1 MVRSDGSEIGG
12 VKRGVTFLAWVGM
25 LIGGAWFA
33 LRPLGRADGRFFFL
47 PPRWAEWL
55 DLHDWLVNF
64 SALAVFAWLTM
75 LVFGK
80 WSMRWT
86 AVATLVLLPM
96 GMLVIEWL
104 QMGIPGRSVDVSDVV
119 AGTIGAFVGVGVGM
133 LVTVRGRAKKS
144 GECRVTSDESRGRR
158 SEQRASEEEG
168 KTLPD
173 QESK

>member
-1 MVRSDGSEIGG
+1 MEAEKPRDGR
-12 VKRGVTFLAWVGM
+12 RGITVLAWVGM

-64 SALAVFAWLTM
+64 AALAVLAWLTM

-80 WSMRWT
+80 LSMRWT
-86 AVATLVLLPM
+86 AGVTAVLLPI

-104 QMGIPGRSVDVSDVV
+104 QMGIPGRSVDLNDVV
-119 AGTIGAFVGVGVGM
+119 AGTIGTVVGVGVA
-133 LVTVRGRAKKS
+133 LR
-144 GECRVTSDESRGRR
+144 SRG
-158 SEQRASEEEG
+158 
-168 KTLPD
+168 L
-173 QESK
+173 